1 MFARRPYIV
10 AGSLIILKKKKTTNS
25 DLVLFV
31 SHLVAIKIVSC
42 LSISFKILDRSKST
56 VLSNINQYQLR
67 PLSFHHPAFQN
78 LSHFKPHKA
87 FDNVCLDCLLTK

>member
-56 VLSNINQYQLR
+56 VLSNINQYHYVPYRFTIL
-67 PLSFHHPAFQN
+67 L
-78 LSHFKPHKA
+78 FKTYLTSSPTR
-87 FDNVCLDCLLTK
+87 LLTMFA